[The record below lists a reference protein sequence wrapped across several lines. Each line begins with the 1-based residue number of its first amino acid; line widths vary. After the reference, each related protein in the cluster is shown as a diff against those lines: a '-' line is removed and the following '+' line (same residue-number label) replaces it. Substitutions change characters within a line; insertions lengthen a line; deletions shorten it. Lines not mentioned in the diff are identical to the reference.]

1 MHKGWNHFIEM
12 ALCLLKVLKRF
23 GGGHIKILECY
34 RVIGSSSEEER
45 RTRMDMSRRT
55 RSIWFVGT
63 GLEGKMRRERDTKG
77 RSRRGRRGW
86 ELL

>member
-1 MHKGWNHFIEM
+1 M

-34 RVIGSSSEEER
+34 RVIGSSSEEKR
-45 RTRMDMSRRT
+45 RTRMDMSRRP

-63 GLEGKMRRERDTKG
+63 GLEGKMMRKRDTKG